1 MSWEEI
7 IKNELYSSKV
17 LNSEEKFDGVFNEK
31 KDIALL
37 ERLFNRDDIE
47 KLTLSEM
54 FKLVA
59 ILIRIERL
67 KAADLKDFSFDFSNE
82 IQKTMAIL
90 LKAGAVLR
98 EAEVFK
104 EAGE

>member
-1 MSWEEI
+1 MDWEEI

-17 LNSEEKFDGVFNEK
+17 LNSEEKFDGVFNDK

-37 ERLFNRDDIE
+37 ERLFNRDDIG
-47 KLTLSEM
+47 KFTLSEM

-67 KAADLKDFSFDFSNE
+67 KAADLKDYSFDFSQQ
-82 IQKTMAIL
+82 IQNTMAAL
-90 LKAGAVLR
+90 FKASEVLR
-98 EAEVFK
+98 EAEVFR
-104 EAGE
+104 